1 MIIGPFFFVFG
12 YFRSIVVIQD
22 EEYHIIVLRNRW
34 IGYFMN
40 KVVQSEECGR
50 DRMVEE
56 EKSDKVKW
64 I

>member
-1 MIIGPFFFVFG
+1 MIIGLFSFWLYSFNSNPGRRISYYRFKKSMD
-12 YFRSIVVIQD
+12 R
-22 EEYHIIVLRNRW
+22 LL
-34 IGYFMN
+34 MN